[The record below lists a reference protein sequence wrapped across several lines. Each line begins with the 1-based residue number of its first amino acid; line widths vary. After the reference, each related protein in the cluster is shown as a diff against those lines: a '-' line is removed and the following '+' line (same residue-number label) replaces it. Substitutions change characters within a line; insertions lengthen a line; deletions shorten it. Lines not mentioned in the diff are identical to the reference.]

1 MSLTSSKFG
10 LSPSDTRILR
20 TEAQHACAGC
30 RATMPVLFS
39 LRACLAL
46 GGGRREGAILQAT
59 SKLSVRGRVGSRP
72 HYGGGKGK
80 GSGRERRWRNEEG
93 DRMEAC
99 GHVRRR
105 LAVEHGTRNARG

>member
-20 TEAQHACAGC
+20 QRLSTHVPGC
-30 RATMPVLFS
+30 GGTTMPVPFS

-72 HYGGGKGK
+72 HYGGGEGK
-80 GSGRERRWRNEEG
+80 GSGRENGAGEMRKVTAWRPAG
-93 DRMEAC
+93 P
-99 GHVRRR
+99 
-105 LAVEHGTRNARG
+105 